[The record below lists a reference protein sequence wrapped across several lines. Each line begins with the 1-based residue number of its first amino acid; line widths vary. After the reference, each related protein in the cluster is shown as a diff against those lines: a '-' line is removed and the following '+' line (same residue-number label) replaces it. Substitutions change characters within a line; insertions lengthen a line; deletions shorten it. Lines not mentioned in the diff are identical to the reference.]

1 MRAGAAAVE
10 VFPSVFDQRLTVR
23 LPAAGATV
31 LTLLAPDGRVL
42 HQQQMATAEAQDAA
56 LPGLATLPPGLYLLR
71 AVVDGQPSLHR
82 VVKQ

>member
-23 LPAAGATV
+23 LPAAGAAA

-42 HQQQMATAEAQDAA
+42 HQQQVAAEAQEVT
-56 LPGLATLPPGLYLLR
+56 LPGLAALPPGLYLLR

-82 VVKQ
+82 VVKR